1 MRYQSDSKQVYEYFS
16 SVEQRTVEWLWYPYI
31 PYGKIT
37 VLQGDPGEGKST
49 FILNVAALVTQ
60 GKALPDGYS
69 SEGPQ
74 VVVYQCAEDN
84 LADTIKPRLVAAGA
98 DCEKVVYIINQDEQL
113 NLDDERIEQ
122 TIRETS
128 ARMCILDPLQSFLLQ
143 EGDMHS
149 VVRMRNLL
157 SKLGR
162 IAAKYRCAI
171 VLVSHL
177 NKSTGGKML
186 YRSLGS
192 IDIAAVARS
201 VLMISRDEDEPK
213 IRCLSQVK
221 SSLAPCG
228 ATVRF
233 SIGSDGA
240 IEWVQDCEW
249 KAVSKEMML
258 TDNKQMACENLLAA
272 MLGHGP
278 LGSIEVIRCFEQMG
292 VSERTLYTAKKN
304 LGVQSV
310 RKNKA
315 WYWSMP
321 DMPEEEETDESEI

>member
-1 MRYQSDSKQVYEYFS
+1 
-16 SVEQRTVEWLWYPYI
+16 
-31 PYGKIT
+31 
-37 VLQGDPGEGKST
+37 
-49 FILNVAALVTQ
+49 
-60 GKALPDGYS
+60 
-69 SEGPQ
+69 
-74 VVVYQCAEDN
+74 
-84 LADTIKPRLVAAGA
+84 
-98 DCEKVVYIINQDEQL
+98 
-113 NLDDERIEQ
+113 
-122 TIRETS
+122 
-128 ARMCILDPLQSFLLQ
+128 
-143 EGDMHS
+143 MHS

-201 VLMISRDEDEPK
+201 VLMISRDEEEPE

-228 ATVRF
+228 STVRF

-249 KAVSKEMML
+249 KTVSKEMML

-272 MLGHGP
+272 MLDRGP
-278 LGSIEVIRCFEQMG
+278 LGSVEVIRCFEQMG

-304 LGVQSV
+304 LGVQSA
-310 RKNKA
+310 RKNRT

-321 DMPEEEETDESEI
+321 DMPEEGETDGSEI